1 MRLSN
6 DQIIT
11 LQLTK
16 GIGAASINKICDAA
30 LKLPTELDFDGL
42 YDLIDS
48 MIQKRELVRVV
59 LPEYDTFISNSQKAK
74 RLISQSKALGISVVS
89 RYDDNFPINLLA
101 TVDETGKASVP
112 ILMYYKGDLSIT
124 QKPAIAIIGTREPNA
139 DGLTAGRF
147 LAKSFAEKGF
157 NIVSGLAL
165 GCDTSG
171 HEGALLA
178 DNGVTTAFLAHG
190 LDTIYPKE
198 NSLLAERIVSNGGL
212 LMSEYPI
219 GEKVN
224 RYNLVARDRLQAGL
238 GDATLVIQTGV
249 QGGTMHAV
257 RATKAAGKPVY
268 VAKYKNSSEKSSGNE
283 LLAAQGATWIDSKKV
298 IDDIIEQLTN
308 SKGDRED
315 VPSITNEGTL
325 FD

>member
-16 GIGAASINKICDAA
+16 GIGAVSINKICEAA

-48 MIQKRELVRVV
+48 MIQKRELVKVV
-59 LPEYDTFISNSQKAK
+59 LPEYDIFLSNSQKAK
-74 RLISQSKALGISVVS
+74 RLISESKVLGISFIS
-89 RYDDNFPINLLA
+89 RYDDNFPINLLS
-101 TVDETGKASVP
+101 TVDENGKLSVP
-112 ILMYYKGDLSIT
+112 TLMYYKGDLSIT

-139 DGLTAGRF
+139 DGITAGRF

-178 DNGVTTAFLAHG
+178 ENGVTTAFLAHG

-198 NSLLAERIVSNGGL
+198 NELLAERIVASGGL

-219 GEKVN
+219 GERVN

-238 GDATLVIQTGV
+238 ADATLVVQTGV
-249 QGGTMHAV
+249 RGGTMHAV
-257 RATKAAGKPVY
+257 RATKAAGKPIY
-268 VAKYKNSSEKSSGNE
+268 VAKFKNSSEKTSGNE
-283 LLAAQGATWIDSKKV
+283 MLAAQGATWIDSKKV
-298 IDDIIEQLTN
+298 IDEVTEQLTG
-308 SKGDRED
+308 SKVKDEI
-315 VPSITNEGTL
+315 PSLEVKQGTL